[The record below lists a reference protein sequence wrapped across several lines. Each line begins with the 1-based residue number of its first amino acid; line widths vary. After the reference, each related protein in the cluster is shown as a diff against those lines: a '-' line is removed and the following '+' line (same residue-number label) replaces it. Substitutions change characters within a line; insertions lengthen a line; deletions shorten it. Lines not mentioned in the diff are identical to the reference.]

1 MNHSFGANVFFSLP
15 RYDPHHEKELFAM
28 ITSSHIDMR
37 YISNTSSS
45 FGKIIFF
52 SGKFDANHSVAKSTS
67 LLITKNVSALD
78 SFTASW

>member
-37 YISNTSSS
+37 YIQIPHHRLGKSYFFLGSSTQ
-45 FGKIIFF
+45 
-52 SGKFDANHSVAKSTS
+52 HSVAKSTS
-67 LLITKNVSALD
+67 LLITKNVSVDLP
-78 SFTASW
+78 SW